1 MTETLKLLEKRIVYR
16 ESTVQG
22 PSLSKPAAELH
33 SLFRN
38 VVDGKDEKLQLESF
52 LNSIMWF
59 KLETLKD
66 QRSMNNFAEEIVEYQ
81 ELENITDFKI
91 QETKQ
96 SIILLREELY
106 QQQRIRGHREEC
118 DRMAREVNKLP
129 NRSLMVKEI
138 SDIKETLTKTK
149 EQTLITDFSIRMRL
163 KQIQLLI
170 SSITSIQNSLIDD
183 DDLNKYKSQL
193 ECVTVDDD
201 HNDPEDIPERDDEP
215 DLESRARK
223 REISLDHASEMKK
236 QRVDGGDEPAPG
248 SEESDRTALNNGS

>member
-96 SIILLREELY
+96 
-106 QQQRIRGHREEC
+106 
-118 DRMAREVNKLP
+118 
-129 NRSLMVKEI
+129 
-138 SDIKETLTKTK
+138 
-149 EQTLITDFSIRMRL
+149 
-163 KQIQLLI
+163 
-170 SSITSIQNSLIDD
+170 
-183 DDLNKYKSQL
+183 
-193 ECVTVDDD
+193 
-201 HNDPEDIPERDDEP
+201 
-215 DLESRARK
+215 
-223 REISLDHASEMKK
+223 
-236 QRVDGGDEPAPG
+236 
-248 SEESDRTALNNGS
+248 